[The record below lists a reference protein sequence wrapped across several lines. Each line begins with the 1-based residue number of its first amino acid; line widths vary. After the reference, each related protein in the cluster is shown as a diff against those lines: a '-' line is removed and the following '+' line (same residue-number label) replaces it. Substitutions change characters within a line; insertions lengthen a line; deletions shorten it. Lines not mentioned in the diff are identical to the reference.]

1 METENKLLNCKIWIN
16 NDQNLLRQV
25 EDYAFKQGFGWLQTI
40 YYPGKGSVEKISFKP
55 TNLKNVFALYF
66 LKSDKGNLYLSYKLD
81 YSKTISSNFTHKDR
95 FESYKYN
102 TDSYLS
108 RNQPKRELKE
118 IFIKD
123 IKPTYN
129 LWKLKLATSYN

>member
-1 METENKLLNCKIWIN
+1 MEAESKLLNCKIWIN

-25 EDYAFKQGFGWLQTI
+25 EDYAFKQGFGWLQAI
-40 YYPGKGSVEKISFKP
+40 YLPSGNYTQRISFKP

-81 YSKTISSNFTHKDR
+81 YSKTISPNFTHKDR
-95 FESYKYN
+95 FESYKHN
-102 TDSYLS
+102 IKSYYS
-108 RNQPKRELKE
+108 RNQPIRELKE

-129 LWKLKLATSYN
+129 LWKLKITT

>member
-1 METENKLLNCKIWIN
+1 MEAQNKLLNCKIWIN

-25 EDYAFKQGFGWLQTI
+25 EDYAFKQGFGWLQDI
-40 YYPGKGSVEKISFKP
+40 YLPSGNHKQKISFKP

-81 YSKTISSNFTHKDR
+81 YNRAINLNFTHKDR

-102 TDSYLS
+102 TQSYYS
-108 RNQPKRELKE
+108 RDQPKRELKE

-129 LWKLKLATSYN
+129 LWKLKITT

>member
-25 EDYAFKQGFGWLQTI
+25 EDYAFKQGFGWLQPI
-40 YYPGKGSVEKISFKP
+40 YYPSKGSVEKISFKP

-129 LWKLKLATSYN
+129 LWKLKITT

>member
-55 TNLKNVFALYF
+55 TNIKNVFALYF
-66 LKSDKGNLYLSYKLD
+66 LKSDKGKLYLSYKLD
-81 YSKTISSNFTHKDR
+81 YSKTISPNFTHKDR

-108 RNQPKRELKE
+108 RNQPKKELKE

-129 LWKLKLATSYN
+129 LWKLKITT

>member
-108 RNQPKRELKE
+108 RNQPKKELKK

-129 LWKLKLATSYN
+129 LWKLKITT

>member
-25 EDYAFKQGFGWLQTI
+25 EDYAFKQGFGWLQDI
-40 YYPGKGSVEKISFKP
+40 YLPSGNHTQRISFKP

-66 LKSDKGNLYLSYKLD
+66 LKSDKGKLYLSYKLD

-129 LWKLKLATSYN
+129 LWKLKITT

>member
-1 METENKLLNCKIWIN
+1 MEAESKLLNCKIWIN

-25 EDYAFKQGFGWLQTI
+25 EDYAFKQGFGWLQDI
-40 YYPGKGSVEKISFKP
+40 YLPSGNHTQRISFKP
-55 TNLKNVFALYF
+55 TNLKNVYALYF
-66 LKSDKGNLYLSYKLD
+66 LKSDKGKLYLSYKLD
-81 YSKTISSNFTHKDR
+81 YSKTINQNFTHKDR

-102 TDSYLS
+102 TNSSLS
-108 RNQPKRELKE
+108 RNQPKVEIKK

-129 LWKLKLATSYN
+129 LWKLKITT

>member
-129 LWKLKLATSYN
+129 LWKLKIQS

>member
-129 LWKLKLATSYN
+129 LWKLKITT

>member
-1 METENKLLNCKIWIN
+1 MEAESKLLNCKIWIN

-25 EDYAFKQGFGWLQTI
+25 EDYAFKQGFGWLQAI
-40 YYPGKGSVEKISFKP
+40 YLPSGNSTQRISFKP

-66 LKSDKGNLYLSYKLD
+66 LKSDKGKLYLSYKLD
-81 YSKTISSNFTHKDR
+81 YGKTISPNFTHKDR

-129 LWKLKLATSYN
+129 LWKLKITT